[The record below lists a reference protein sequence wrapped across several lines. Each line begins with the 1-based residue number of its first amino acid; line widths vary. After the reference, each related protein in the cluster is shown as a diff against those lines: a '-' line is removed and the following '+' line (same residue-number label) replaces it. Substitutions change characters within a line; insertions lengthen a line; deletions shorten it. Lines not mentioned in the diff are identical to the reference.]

1 MAFFKKRKAEE
12 PERLDWLLMQ
22 HGAVTLYHKGAV
34 LNEDAAWFQRN
45 GYVVHSLDASR
56 WDSAPA
62 FHGDVKRVL
71 GFPPHYT
78 NNLASWIDALA
89 ELDVPMEGGLVL
101 VLKGFETF
109 ARAEHDLA
117 QIILDSVESASRR
130 FLLTGRRL
138 VALVQSGD
146 PRIRFERI
154 GAVPVVWN
162 PREWT
167 ETQRGIV
174 CGE

>member
-1 MAFFKKRKAEE
+1 MAFFKKKKPEE

-45 GYVVHSLDASR
+45 GYTVHSLDASR
-56 WDSAPA
+56 WDNAPA
-62 FHGDVKRVL
+62 FHAEVKRVL
-71 GFPPHYT
+71 GFPDYYA
-78 NNLASWIDALA
+78 NNLASWLDALA
-89 ELDVPMEGGLVL
+89 ELDVPMDGGLVMMF
-101 VLKGFETF
+101 KGFERF

-117 QIILDSVESASRR
+117 QIVLDSIESASRR

-138 VALVQSGD
+138 IALVQSAD

-167 ETQRGIV
+167 ETQRGI
-174 CGE
+174 GRGD